1 MKLNRNES
9 LKRLS
14 YFSLKENNIFLVSCQ
29 KKGKCVVFLEKKR
42 KKKKLPRNDTLQCYK
57 FASGWL
63 AWLENFKLNPQV
75 KTATKIE

>member
-42 KKKKLPRNDTLQCYK
+42 KKKET
-57 FASGWL
+57 AS
-63 AWLENFKLNPQV
+63 K
-75 KTATKIE
+75 